1 MDLRVKFYLG
11 RIRLLR
17 LGGKDEWEHALLP
30 ILVAWFGKEPL
41 LPNLK
46 KLVVSFIGD
55 FPTSYNFI
63 PLILPP
69 GLETIETSQVSGS
82 QCSAAMVNF
91 YYLLLPACR
100 SLQNVDFSGQ
110 FSPYLLPAL
119 TSFKKLVYLKLSH
132 PRNTVVRRTSPFS
145 LPELLQQ
152 LTSLK
157 CLFVDLGTLPV
168 RTPTPPT
175 PLECHSLRVLQLS
188 GTAEEIRV
196 SLSSKTTCSGLGTLG
211 LIIRSG
217 RDLPW
222 VQAFDN
228 IVSNFPTLNYLFVSA
243 AAAMDL
249 PELVM
254 SDLQVLLSLR
264 MTRLVLFGVQ
274 NSLSHGDLQ
283 SMAKAWP
290 NLLRLTLTGCRT
302 CFDARTLFTGFPFP
316 ALHMLALPLDF
327 TTFTLALRDPSVTRK
342 NKLHYLRL
350 CSPTTFPP
358 TLKEK
363 IALMRNLLAV
373 SPHLTAVTVESGMEG
388 IAAETQDLQDIL
400 TGICNVVATHG
411 P

>member
-46 KLVVSFIGD
+46 NLLVSFIGD

-82 QCSAAMVNF
+82 QSSAAMVNF
-91 YYLLLPACR
+91 YHLLLPACR
-100 SLQNVDFSGQ
+100 SLQSVEFSGQ
-110 FSPYLLPAL
+110 SSPYLLPAL
-119 TSFKKLVYLKLSH
+119 TSFKKLVNLKLFH
-132 PRNTVVRRTSPFS
+132 PRNTVIRRTSPFS

-188 GTAEEIRV
+188 GTAEEILV
-196 SLSSKTTCSGLGTLG
+196 SLSSKTICLGLGTLG
-211 LIIRSG
+211 LVIRSG
-217 RDLPW
+217 SLPW
-222 VQAFDN
+222 GQLFDN
-228 IVSNFPTLNYLFVSA
+228 IVSNFPTLNYLAVSA
-243 AAAMDL
+243 GAALGL

-254 SDLQVLLSLR
+254 SDLQVLLSLK

-283 SMAKAWP
+283 SLAKAWP
-290 NLLRLTLTGCRT
+290 GLLRLTLTGCKT

-316 ALHMLALPLDF
+316 TLHTLTLPLDF

-350 CSPTTFPP
+350 CSPTRFPP

-363 IALMRNLLAV
+363 IALMRNLLTV
-373 SPHLTAVTVESGMEG
+373 FPHLMTVTVESGTEG